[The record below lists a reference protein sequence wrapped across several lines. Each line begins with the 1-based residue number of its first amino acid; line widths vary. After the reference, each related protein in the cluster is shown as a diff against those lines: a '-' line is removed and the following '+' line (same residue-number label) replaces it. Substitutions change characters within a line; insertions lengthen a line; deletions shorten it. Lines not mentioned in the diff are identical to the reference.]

1 MPGAL
6 SARRYCSIAK
16 EREPSDREV
25 SKRTSAP
32 AAAGPDGEGSGLSGH
47 LVVEPNAGGQQ
58 RNEVMRETLG
68 DQEVGLA
75 ETTRLEALSD
85 GTFAIIITLLVLEIH
100 RPGAAVGHLGKE
112 LLQAWPSYLAYAVA
126 FVYVGVI
133 WLNHHY
139 MIERP
144 RKLDLTLNWLNLSIL
159 GTAALIPF
167 PTGVLANAFRDGN
180 LMDQEAAVV
189 LYALIAALMSA
200 AWLPTFIHLN
210 RSPRL
215 VKTGVPPGMFAVQIV
230 RPAIGVLLYAG
241 AGVLGWFVH
250 PAFAVAIF
258 VFMVCYYAAT
268 SRGVRTG
275 RF

>member
-1 MPGAL
+1 VTV
-6 SARRYCSIAK
+6 R
-16 EREPSDREV
+16 V
-25 SKRTSAP
+25 RTSAP
-32 AAAGPDGEGSGLSGH
+32 AAAGSDGEGSRPADH
-47 LVVEPNAGGQQ
+47 LVAKSQAGEQE
-58 RNEVMRETLG
+58 RDAVMREILG

-139 MIERP
+139 MIERL

-180 LMDQEAAVV
+180 LMDQKAAVV

-210 RSPRL
+210 RNPRL
-215 VKTGVPPGMFAVQIV
+215 VKTGVPPGMFAAQIV

>member
-1 MPGAL
+1 MTQQVA
-6 SARRYCSIAK
+6 
-16 EREPSDREV
+16 
-25 SKRTSAP
+25 KRTSA
-32 AAAGPDGEGSGLSGH
+32 AAATAPDGERSAASCH
-47 LVVEPNAGGQQ
+47 LVTEPNAGAPAGE
-58 RNEVMRETLG
+58 EVLREILG
-68 DQEVGLA
+68 DREAGLA
-75 ETTRLEALSD
+75 VTTRLEALSD

-100 RPGAAVGHLGKE
+100 RPGAAVGHLGTE

-139 MIERP
+139 MIERL
-144 RKLDLTLNWLNLSIL
+144 RKLDLTFNWLNLSIL

-180 LMDQEAAVV
+180 LMDQKAAVV

-210 RSPRL
+210 RNPRL
-215 VKTGVPPGMFAVQIV
+215 LKTGVPPGMFAVQIV
-230 RPAIGVLLYAG
+230 RPAIGVLLYAV
-241 AGVLGWFVH
+241 AGLLGWFLH
-250 PAFAVAIF
+250 PAFAVVIF
-258 VFMVCYYAAT
+258 VFIVCYYAAT

-275 RF
+275 QCAI